1 MEKKQILV
9 VGAGVIGL
17 TTALLAQEQ
26 LGDKYEVHLISK
38 DLPGDNDSTFYTSPK
53 AGAHWISSN
62 SKPHKDWHLSTY
74 KKLKELAKIPEAFI
88 NAYPLYMGD
97 IVPDGK
103 EVPQFVEPWFANE
116 VEDYEYLGIDSKF
129 PGVYNIYRF
138 TSYTI
143 STNYYL
149 GWLLGKL
156 RASGVT
162 IQRYTLK
169 SMAEAKSYTLP
180 NGLTANLIINS
191 TGLGFNFLQDCNDPN
206 LTPIKGHVLIV
217 ENNLPYQVTFNHPY
231 PIEGS
236 NPGEFLMLFPRPEGG
251 GVLGGIYNRDFVPFD
266 TSLDQDYVS
275 RLVENVRRHLP
286 ELLNKNRQ
294 LRVAKHVIGFRPERL
309 NGARVEFDPFDLE
322 ILHNYGSGN
331 SGFIESYG
339 CAEKVLELIRI
350 QEKVLAKL

>member
-1 MEKKQILV
+1 
-9 VGAGVIGL
+9 
-17 TTALLAQEQ
+17 
-26 LGDKYEVHLISK
+26 
-38 DLPGDNDSTFYTSPK
+38 
-53 AGAHWISSN
+53 
-62 SKPHKDWHLSTY
+62 
-74 KKLKELAKIPEAFI
+74 
-88 NAYPLYMGD
+88 MGD